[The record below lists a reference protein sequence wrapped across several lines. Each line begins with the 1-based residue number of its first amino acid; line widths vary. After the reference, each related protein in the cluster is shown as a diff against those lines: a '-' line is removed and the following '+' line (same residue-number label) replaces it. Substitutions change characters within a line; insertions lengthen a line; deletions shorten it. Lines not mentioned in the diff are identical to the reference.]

1 MPRTPKFDPSADY
14 KATAYFRF
22 AGVAITPGTQLD
34 KTRLSDE
41 ERDRVLERLY
51 QQRKID
57 PMSDE
62 EVEQAGGPSD
72 QLTDAQAARVKELV
86 DGNNRDELDLLAA
99 GEPYKIVDPDKLPN
113 KEAVATAIV
122 RAEAAAA

>member
-14 KATAYFRF
+14 KAASYFRF

-34 KTRLSDE
+34 KTKLPDQD
-41 ERDRVLERLY
+41 RDRVLERLY
-51 QQRKID
+51 DQRKID
-57 PMSDE
+57 PMTDE

-99 GEPYKIVDPDKLPN
+99 GEPFNIVDPDKLPN